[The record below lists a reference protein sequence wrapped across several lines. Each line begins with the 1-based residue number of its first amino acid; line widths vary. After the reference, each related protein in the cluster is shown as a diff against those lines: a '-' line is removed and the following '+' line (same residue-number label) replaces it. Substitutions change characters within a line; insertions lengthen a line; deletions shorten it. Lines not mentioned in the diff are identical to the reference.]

1 MEYGFLSLVPPLLTI
16 ALALVTK
23 NVFVSLFIGIMTGSF
38 VLNAFSPLVSFN
50 AGIYSIL
57 DNMTQGNTLIIGSCL
72 IVGAVIHLME
82 KSGGIEGFVNVVV
95 KNKGYIK
102 SKRGAN
108 LFTWLLGLAV
118 FTSGSLS
125 CMVTG
130 AVSRPVND
138 ALKVPHE
145 KAAFLVHTTSTPW
158 CVLFPFSGWLASMA
172 GYLVSGGVPEAESVG
187 VLFQSIGLNFYCIM
201 AIALCLVVSLTQKDF
216 GPMAAAEKRAAE
228 TGLLDDPAHGSKE
241 EVEAATSG
249 AKPRACNLLVPIA
262 VLICVMFAALL
273 ITGNGNIMN
282 GAGLK
287 ALIWAV
293 VIALLTIMVMTVA
306 QKVFT
311 VNEVIDEMFKG
322 MSHMLPIA
330 FILLFGFTMG
340 SVVKALDTGTYLSHL
355 FQQFLTPALLPALT
369 FLIAVLLSFATGTS
383 MGTMAIMAVIA
394 LPMAFDMGISI
405 PLVAGAMFGG
415 SIFGDHCSPISD
427 TTIMASAGAQC
438 NHVNHVSTQLPY
450 AIVCAGV
457 SFLAYLAAGFIRNVY
472 ISLAVAAIFMALTLF
487 IIKLVQ
493 NKKAPAPVEAK

>member
-16 ALALVTK
+16 VLALVTK

-38 VLNAFSPLVSFN
+38 VLNAFSPLASFN
-50 AGIYSIL
+50 AGIYAIVDS
-57 DNMTQGNTLIIGSCL
+57 MSQGNTIIIGSCL

-82 KSGGIEGFVNVVV
+82 KAGGIEGFVDVVV
-95 KNKGYIK
+95 KSKGYIK
-102 SKRGAN
+102 TKRGAN

-172 GYLVSGGVPEAESVG
+172 GYLVSGGVSEAESVS
-187 VLFQSIGLNFYCIM
+187 VLFQSLGFNFYCIM
-201 AIALCLVVSLTQKDF
+201 AIALCFLVSVFQKDV

-228 TGLLDDPAHGSKE
+228 TGLLDDPAHTAKE
-241 EVEAATSG
+241 EVETAASG
-249 AKPRACNLLVPIA
+249 AKPRACNLLAPIG
-262 VLICVMFAALL
+262 VLIVVMFATLFV
-273 ITGNGNIMN
+273 TGNGDITQ
-282 GAGLK
+282 GAGMQ

-293 VIALLTIMVMTVA
+293 VCALLTILVMVCV

-311 VNEVIDEMFKG
+311 VEQAISEMFKG
-322 MSHMLPIA
+322 MGHMLPIA
-330 FILLFGFTMG
+330 FVLLFGFTMG
-340 SVVKALDTGTYLSHL
+340 TVVKSLDTGTYLSHL

-427 TTIMASAGAQC
+427 TTIMTCATTGC
-438 NHVNHVSTQLPY
+438 DIIDHVKTQMPY
-450 AIVCAGV
+450 CVAMAAV
-457 SFLAYLAAGFIRNVY
+457 SFVLYVVFGFV
-472 ISLAVAAIFMALTLF
+472 M
-487 IIKLVQ
+487 
-493 NKKAPAPVEAK
+493 

>member
-1 MEYGFLSLVPPLLTI
+1 MEYGFLSLIPPLLTI
-16 ALALVTK
+16 VLALVTK

-38 VLNAFSPLVSFN
+38 VLNAFAPLASFN
-50 AGIYSIL
+50 AGIYAIVDS
-57 DNMTQGNTLIIGSCL
+57 MSQGNTIIIGSCL

-82 KSGGIEGFVNVVV
+82 RSGGIDGFVNVVV

-102 SKRGAN
+102 TKRGAN

-145 KAAFLVHTTSTPW
+145 KSAFLVHATSTPW

-172 GYLVSGGVPEAESVG
+172 GYLVSGGVSEAESVSM
-187 VLFQSIGLNFYCIM
+187 LFKSIPFNFYAIM
-201 AIALCLVVSLTQKDF
+201 AIVLCLIVSVTQKDV
-216 GPMAAAEKRAAE
+216 GPMAKAEKRAAE
-228 TGLLDDPAHGSKE
+228 TGALDDPKHAAKE
-241 EVEAATSG
+241 EVQAATSG
-249 AKPRACNLLVPIA
+249 AKPRACNLLVPIG
-262 VLICVMFAALL
+262 VLIVSMFATLL

-282 GAGLK
+282 GAGMQ
-287 ALIWAV
+287 ALIWSV
-293 VIALLTIMVMTVA
+293 VISLLTIVIMTVV

-311 VNEVIDEMFKG
+311 MEQAISEMFKG
-322 MSHMLPIA
+322 MGHMLSIA
-330 FILLFGFTMG
+330 FILLLGFTMG
-340 SVVKALDTGTYLSHL
+340 TVVKNLGTGAYLSSL

-394 LPMAFDMGISI
+394 LPMAIEMGISV

-415 SIFGDHCSPISD
+415 SIFGDHTSPISD
-427 TTIMASAGAQC
+427 TTIMTCATTGC
-438 NHVNHVSTQLPY
+438 DIIDHVKTQAPY
-450 AIVCAGV
+450 CAAMAVISFVMYIV
-457 SFLAYLAAGFIRNVY
+457 FGFV
-472 ISLAVAAIFMALTLF
+472 L
-487 IIKLVQ
+487 
-493 NKKAPAPVEAK
+493 

>member
-1 MEYGFLSLVPPLLTI
+1 MEYGFLSIIPPLLTI
-16 ALALVTK
+16 VLALVTK
-23 NVFVSLFIGIMTGSF
+23 NVFLSLFIGIMTGSF
-38 VLNAFSPLVSFN
+38 VLNGFAPLASIN
-50 AGIYSIL
+50 AGLYSIV
-57 DNMTQGNTLIIGSCL
+57 DSMSQGNTIIIASCL

-82 KSGGIEGFVNVVV
+82 RSGGIDGFVNVVV
-95 KNKGYIK
+95 KNKGLIK

-108 LFTWLLGLAV
+108 IFTWILGLAI

-145 KAAFLVHTTSTPW
+145 KSAFLVHTTSTPW

-172 GYLVSGGVPEAESVG
+172 GYLISGGVSEAESVSM
-187 VLFQSIGLNFYCIM
+187 LFSSLPFNFYCIM
-201 AIALCLVVSLTQKDF
+201 AIVLTFLVSVLQKDV
-216 GPMAAAEKRAAE
+216 GPMREAEKRAAE
-228 TGLLDDPAHGSKE
+228 TGLLDDARHTAKA

-249 AKPRACNLLVPIA
+249 AKARACNLLAPIG
-262 VLICVMFAALL
+262 VLIVVMFATLL
-273 ITGNGNIMN
+273 ITGKGNIMD
-282 GAGLK
+282 GAGMQ
-287 ALIWAV
+287 ALLWSV
-293 VIALLTIMVMTVA
+293 VASLLTIIILTVA

-311 VNEVIDEMFKG
+311 LDEVISEMFKG

-340 SVVKALDTGTYLSHL
+340 TVVKGLDTGSYLSSL

-383 MGTMAIMAVIA
+383 MGTMAIMAVLA

-415 SIFGDHCSPISD
+415 SIFGDHASPISD
-427 TTIMASAGAQC
+427 TTIMTCATTGCDIIDHVKTQFPYCAGM
-438 NHVNHVSTQLPY
+438 
-450 AIVCAGV
+450 AIV
-457 SFLAYLAAGFIRNVY
+457 SFVMYVIFGFV
-472 ISLAVAAIFMALTLF
+472 M
-487 IIKLVQ
+487 
-493 NKKAPAPVEAK
+493 

>member
-16 ALALVTK
+16 ILALVTK
-23 NVFVSLFIGIMTGSF
+23 NVFISLFIGIMTGSF
-38 VLNAFSPLVSFN
+38 VLNGFAPLASFN
-50 AGIYSIL
+50 AGIYSIV
-57 DNMTQGNTLIIGSCL
+57 DSMSQGNTIIIASCL

-82 KSGGIEGFVNVVV
+82 RSGGIDGFVNVVV

-102 SKRGAN
+102 TKRGAN

-145 KAAFLVHTTSTPW
+145 KSAFLVHATSTPW

-172 GYLVSGGVPEAESVG
+172 GYLVSGGVAETESVSM
-187 VLFQSIGLNFYCIM
+187 LFKSIPFNFYAIM
-201 AIALCLVVSLTQKDF
+201 AIALCFIVSITQKDV
-216 GPMAAAEKRAAE
+216 GPMAQAEKRAAE
-228 TGLLDDPAHGSKE
+228 TGALDDPKHTAKE
-241 EVEAATSG
+241 EVQAATSG

-262 VLICVMFAALL
+262 VLIVTMFATLL
-273 ITGNGNIMN
+273 VTGNGNIMN
-282 GAGLK
+282 GAGMQ
-287 ALIWAV
+287 ALIWSV
-293 VIALLTIMVMTVA
+293 VASLLTILIMTVV

-311 VNEVIDEMFKG
+311 MEQAINEMFKG
-322 MSHMLPIA
+322 MGHMLSIA

-340 SVVKALDTGTYLSHL
+340 TVVKGLGTGAYLSSL

-383 MGTMAIMAVIA
+383 MGTMAIMSVIA
-394 LPMAFDMGISI
+394 LPMAIEMGISV

-415 SIFGDHCSPISD
+415 SIFGDHTSPISD
-427 TTIMASAGAQC
+427 TTIMTCATTGCDIIDHVKTQAPYCGAMA
-438 NHVNHVSTQLPY
+438 V
-450 AIVCAGV
+450 I
-457 SFLAYLAAGFIRNVY
+457 SFVMYIIFGFV
-472 ISLAVAAIFMALTLF
+472 M
-487 IIKLVQ
+487 
-493 NKKAPAPVEAK
+493 

>member
-16 ALALVTK
+16 ALALITK
-23 NVFVSLFIGIMTGSF
+23 NVFLSLFIGIMTGSF
-38 VLNAFSPLVSFN
+38 VLNGFAPLASIN
-50 AGIYSIL
+50 AGLYSIV
-57 DNMTQGNTLIIGSCL
+57 DSMSQGNTIIIASCL

-82 KSGGIEGFVNVVV
+82 KSGGIDGFVNVVV
-95 KNKGYIK
+95 KNKGLIK

-108 LFTWLLGLAV
+108 LFTWVLGLAV

-145 KAAFLVHTTSTPW
+145 KSAFLVHTTSTPW

-172 GYLVSGGVPEAESVG
+172 GYLISGGVSEAESVSM
-187 VLFQSIGLNFYCIM
+187 LFTSLPFNFYCIL
-201 AIALCLVVSLTQKDF
+201 AIALTFLVSVLQKDV

-228 TGLLDDPAHGSKE
+228 TGLLDDARHTAKA

-249 AKPRACNLLVPIA
+249 VKARACNLLAPIG
-262 VLICVMFAALL
+262 VLIVVMFATLL
-273 ITGNGNIMN
+273 ITGGGNIMN
-282 GAGLK
+282 GAGMQ
-287 ALIWAV
+287 ALLWSV
-293 VIALLTIMVMTVA
+293 VASLLTIIIMTVV

-311 VNEVIDEMFKG
+311 MEQVINEMFKG

-340 SVVKALDTGTYLSHL
+340 TVVKGLDTGSYLSSL

-383 MGTMAIMAVIA
+383 MGTMAIMAVLA

-415 SIFGDHCSPISD
+415 SIFGDHASPISD
-427 TTIMASAGAQC
+427 TTIMTCATTGC
-438 NHVNHVSTQLPY
+438 DIIDHVKTQFPY
-450 AIVCAGV
+450 CAGMAV
-457 SFLAYLAAGFIRNVY
+457 ISFVMYIIFGFV
-472 ISLAVAAIFMALTLF
+472 M
-487 IIKLVQ
+487 
-493 NKKAPAPVEAK
+493 

>member
-16 ALALVTK
+16 VLALVTK

-38 VLNAFSPLVSFN
+38 VLNAFSPLASFN
-50 AGIYSIL
+50 AGIYAIVDS
-57 DNMTQGNTLIIGSCL
+57 MSQGNTIIIGSCL

-82 KSGGIEGFVNVVV
+82 RSGGIDGFVNVVV

-108 LFTWLLGLAV
+108 LFTWLLGLTV

-172 GYLVSGGVPEAESVG
+172 GYLVSGGVSEAESVA
-187 VLFQSIGLNFYCIM
+187 VLFQSLGFNFYCIM
-201 AIALCLVVSLTQKDF
+201 AIALCFLVSVLQKDV

-228 TGLLDDPAHGSKE
+228 TGLLDDPSHGAKE

-249 AKPRACNLLVPIA
+249 VTPRACNLLAPIG
-262 VLICVMFAALL
+262 VLIAVMFATLF
-273 ITGNGNIMN
+273 ITGGGDITK
-282 GAGLK
+282 GAGMQ

-293 VIALLTIMVMTVA
+293 VCSLLTILVMVCV

-311 VNEVIDEMFKG
+311 VEEAISEMFKG
-322 MSHMLPIA
+322 MGHMLPIA
-330 FILLFGFTMG
+330 FVLLFGFTMG
-340 SVVKALDTGTYLSHL
+340 TVVKSLDTGSYLSSL
-355 FQQFLTPALLPALT
+355 FQQMLSPALLPALT

-427 TTIMASAGAQC
+427 TTIMTCATTGC
-438 NHVNHVSTQLPY
+438 DIIDHVKTQMPY
-450 AIVCAGV
+450 CVAMAVV
-457 SFLAYLAAGFIRNVY
+457 SFVLYIVFGFV
-472 ISLAVAAIFMALTLF
+472 M
-487 IIKLVQ
+487 
-493 NKKAPAPVEAK
+493 

>member
-1 MEYGFLSLVPPLLTI
+1 MEFGFWSLVPPLLTI
-16 ALALVTK
+16 ILALVTK

-50 AGIYSIL
+50 AGIYSII

-95 KNKGYIK
+95 KNKGLIK

-145 KAAFLVHTTSTPW
+145 KSAFLVHTTSTPW

-172 GYLVSGGVPEAESVG
+172 GYLVSGGVPEAESISM
-187 VLFQSIGLNFYCIM
+187 LFRSIGLNFYCIM
-201 AIALCLVVSLTQKDF
+201 AILLCLVVSLTQKDF
-216 GPMAAAEKRAAE
+216 GPMAAAEKRASE
-228 TGLLDDPAHGSKE
+228 TGLLDDPAHGTKE
-241 EVEAATSG
+241 EVQAATSG
-249 AKPRACNLLVPIA
+249 VKPRACNLLVPIG
-262 VLICVMFAALL
+262 VLIVVMFAALL
-273 ITGNGNIMN
+273 ITGGGNIMN
-282 GAGLK
+282 GAGLQ

-293 VIALLTIMVMTVA
+293 VAALLTIIIMTVV

-311 VNEVIDEMFKG
+311 MEQVISEMFKG
-322 MSHMLPIA
+322 MGHMLPIA

-340 SVVKALDTGTYLSHL
+340 SVVKALDTGSYLSSL

-394 LPMAFDMGISI
+394 LPMAYDMGISI

-415 SIFGDHCSPISD
+415 SIFGDHASPSSD
-427 TTIMASAGAQC
+427 TTIMTCATTGC
-438 NHVNHVSTQLPY
+438 DIIDHIKTQAPY
-450 AIVCAGV
+450 C
-457 SFLAYLAAGFIRNVY
+457 
-472 ISLAVAAIFMALTLF
+472 ISLAAVSFVLYIVLGFVM
-487 IIKLVQ
+487 
-493 NKKAPAPVEAK
+493 

>member
-1 MEYGFLSLVPPLLTI
+1 MEYGFMSLVPPLLTI
-16 ALALVTK
+16 ALALITK

-50 AGIYSIL
+50 AGIYSII
-57 DNMTQGNTLIIGSCL
+57 DNMSQGNTLIIGSCL

-102 SKRGAN
+102 DKRGAN

-145 KAAFLVHTTSTPW
+145 KAAFLVHATSTPW

-172 GYLVSGGVPEAESVG
+172 GYLVSGGVPEAESVS
-187 VLFQSIGLNFYCIM
+187 VLFQSIGFNFYAIM
-201 AIALCLVVSLTQKDF
+201 AIVLCLVISLLQKDV
-216 GPMAAAEKRAAE
+216 GPMATAEKRAAE
-228 TGLLDDPAHGSKE
+228 TGMLDDPSHGVKE
-241 EVEAATSG
+241 EVKAAVSG
-249 AKPRACNLLVPIA
+249 AKPRACNLLVPIG
-262 VLICVMFAALL
+262 VLIAVMFATLL

-282 GAGLK
+282 GAGLQ

-293 VIALLTIMVMTVA
+293 VAALLTIMIMTVV

-311 VNEVIDEMFKG
+311 MEEVINEMFKG

-340 SVVKALDTGTYLSHL
+340 TVVKALDTGSYLSSL

-369 FLIAVLLSFATGTS
+369 FLIAMMLSFATGTS
-383 MGTMAIMAVIA
+383 MGTMAIMSVIA

-427 TTIMASAGAQC
+427 TTIMTCATTGC
-438 NHVNHVSTQLPY
+438 DIIDHVKTQMPY
-450 AIVCAGV
+450 CIAM
-457 SFLAYLAAGFIRNVY
+457 
-472 ISLAVAAIFMALTLF
+472 AVASFVLYVVFGFVM
-487 IIKLVQ
+487 
-493 NKKAPAPVEAK
+493 